1 METVFDYNI
10 TDEER
15 ERIGILDKEDY
26 FLSLSEFTA
35 NWGLAF
41 LFHER
46 GDMERMEMYADRL
59 PPNEKLDFYRTITH
73 P

>member
-15 ERIGILDKEDY
+15 ENIGITDKEHY
-26 FLSLSEFTA
+26 LRHMSEDCA
-35 NWGLAF
+35 NLGLAF

-59 PPNEKLDFYRTITH
+59 PPDLKLDFYRTITH